1 MGSTGAVN
9 FGIYC
14 VSEAAIRNLVKLDA
28 GPQGAVIRVNVL
40 SPGEPFRVAEK

>member
-14 VSEAAIRNLVKLDA
+14 VSETAIRNLVRSWTLDLKE
-28 GPQGAVIRVNVL
+28 R
-40 SPGEPFRVAEK
+40 